1 MEVLVPSQ
9 TPALV
14 LPGGLEILAVK
25 VCEIC
30 QGALTHTFARGMC
43 PRTHFLSLFI
53 NPQHHSPSHVLLT
66 CIYNYGIKACPF
78 LAWHVSQC
86 FWYKHTTTTAT
97 QMYLLYSLSTM
108 TFLQY
113 TSKATHMTPHHNN
126 IILCLHFCRQNNTLL
141 N

>member
-53 NPQHHSPSHVLLT
+53 NPQHHSPSHVPSDLYIQLWHEGLPISGLACFTVFLVQTYNHHSHTRTACTSLL
-66 CIYNYGIKACPF
+66 P
-78 LAWHVSQC
+78 
-86 FWYKHTTTTAT
+86 
-97 QMYLLYSLSTM
+97 
-108 TFLQY
+108 
-113 TSKATHMTPHHNN
+113 P
-126 IILCLHFCRQNNTLL
+126 TLL
-141 N
+141 VETPSPSSMMPSDVTCPPQRACGK